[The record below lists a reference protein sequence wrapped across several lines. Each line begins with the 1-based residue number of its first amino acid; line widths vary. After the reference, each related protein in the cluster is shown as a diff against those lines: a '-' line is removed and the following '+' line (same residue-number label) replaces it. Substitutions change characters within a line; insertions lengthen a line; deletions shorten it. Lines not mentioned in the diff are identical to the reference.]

1 MLSKIRNPFKRYIFF
16 EQLLVNQLITKKL
29 KSYTE
34 IGYGVMN
41 ELFEFTFI
49 AGFEKMKYKNFG
61 VKVGLNFIHK
71 RCEFR
76 HKTE

>member
-1 MLSKIRNPFKRYIFF
+1 MEN
-16 EQLLVNQLITKKL
+16 L

-41 ELFEFTFI
+41 ELFEFTII

-61 VKVGLNFIHK
+61 VKVRVNFMH
-71 RCEFR
+71 
-76 HKTE
+76 